1 MWYQKG
7 WATIMYKFFDKKT
20 GSVSNVIEVPTHEL
34 QKPKTEKFK
43 RRKIYAG
50 FKKITCRVHL

>member
-20 GSVSNVIEVPTHEL
+20 GLVSNVIEVPTHEL
-34 QKPKTEKFK
+34 QK
-43 RRKIYAG
+43 RKLYAG
-50 FKKITCRVHL
+50 FKKIICRVHL

>member
-1 MWYQKG
+1 
-7 WATIMYKFFDKKT
+7 MYKFFNKKT

-50 FKKITCRVHL
+50 FKKIICRVHL